1 MARWARPWGP
11 MTATR
16 PFFAVRGSADEDED
30 GDGGA
35 DTDADD
41 EDGEDGG
48 GEAGAA
54 AAETGASFLRSTRA
68 ERVAR
73 TFRAWEAAVSTLSAT
88 L

>member
-1 MARWARPWGP
+1 

-41 EDGEDGG
+41 DVDTTDDEDGEDGG
-48 GEAGAA
+48 GGGGA